1 MFQYPPL
8 IYLFPSSQYVG
19 DFLVLQVLQYFFCW
33 MKKLMS
39 KCTSNITLDCL
50 QQIRDCNSIVT
61 NIRACFIENFEFMK
75 REQNVRQTSRYV
87 FLRFFLFFPSFL
99 LQFFFSFFLAAPAAH
114 GSSWVRDGIQ
124 AVAATYTTPQLR
136 QCWIL
141 NPLQHSGNPLPQ
153 FL

>member
-1 MFQYPPL
+1 MHQAKYSELWAGSAPFSKMGKRFNPMFQYPPL

-99 LQFFFSFFLAAPAAH
+99 LQFFFLFFGCTH
-114 GSSWVRDGIQ
+114 RTWK
-124 AVAATYTTPQLR
+124 
-136 QCWIL
+136 
-141 NPLQHSGNPLPQ
+141 
-153 FL
+153 FLG